1 MNIQVQPPHNQ
12 HGIKDIPMKTIWL
25 FAAVLLLSACA
36 TKQYPQASAVT
47 DEEAVTL
54 NCQALEQ
61 EIVKT
66 RHIQQAITETGS
78 FDYRTILGFM
88 GDLGIGNGI
97 ARHNASEKAKL
108 RLAELQALRDV
119 KCVAATDSKSEAQ
132 GLFHSS

>member
-1 MNIQVQPPHNQ
+1 
-12 HGIKDIPMKTIWL
+12 MKTLWL
-25 FAAVLLLSACA
+25 IAAVLLLSACA

-66 RHIQQAITETGS
+66 RHIQQEIAQTSS
-78 FDYRTILGFM
+78 FDFRTVLGFM
-88 GDLGIGNGI
+88 GDLGIGNGL
-97 ARHNASEKAKL
+97 ARHNASEKAKS
-108 RLAELQALRDV
+108 RLSELQALRDV
-119 KCVAATDSKSEAQ
+119 KCRTATDSKPQAK